1 MIFLLCKSAWRCV
14 VRNQICKT
22 VLVCFAI
29 GLYASSCGHV
39 NAQVGEDQPV
49 VVLAIVPNYSPLALS
64 TQSSGEV
71 LIEVRIDS
79 KGSVTDARGIS
90 GKPILIGVSKY
101 VARRWKFALSDNAG
115 VRTARLTFVYR
126 LVPKGTPLEDLLPV
140 FKPPYRVEIAHVIP
154 DPVSP

>member
-1 MIFLLCKSAWRCV
+1 MRSR
-14 VRNQICKT
+14 ICKT

-29 GLYASSCGHV
+29 GLYATSCGHV
-39 NAQVGEDQPV
+39 NAQVREDQPV
-49 VVLAIVPNYSPLALS
+49 VVLAVVPNYSPLALS

-101 VARRWKFALSDNAG
+101 VARRWKFVPSENST

-126 LVPKGTPLEDLLPV
+126 LVPKRTPMEELLPV

-154 DPVSP
+154 ERVSP